1 MPCALGSLWKVK
13 DGHLTTLELIAPF
26 RHSGLSCSSVNN
38 KSMTVCAMYSI
49 FGKYI
54 QKIFE
59 KRAGMEPETDLFD
72 LYKASI
78 VGTEVLVTDVTACIH
93 L

>member
-1 MPCALGSLWKVK
+1 MCSWKP
-13 DGHLTTLELIAPF
+13 LEGQGWSPDRPEPIAPF
-26 RHSGLSCSSVNN
+26 PHSGLSCSSVNN

-49 FGKYI
+49 FVKYI